1 MIKYP
6 LYRFALCLFCGL
18 LLSACSKPQ
27 TPQEVAQTFW
37 QGVISGDART
47 VVRYSTLT
55 DEQQFDA
62 YQRDWSGMIPSWG
75 KIIIEGN
82 EAHIHTQMSRPDA
95 ASGQMLYFIT
105 YLVQTGEEWQVDYR
119 ATGKAVG
126 ASGAVAD
133 LVNSISDMGRQL
145 SEKLEQAGEDLNA
158 QMESLAEQFSQMAEV
173 YREQAETWQRQA
185 EDAINEYAD
194 ILQKQIDQLI
204 EDLERALQEKDQVI
218 TVSDRQTI
226 EDTVQRLDHSSR
238 ALAQPDI
245 EAIAETGEVV
255 IITRRELG
263 NLDQGVFAA
272 YRQQWA
278 QWLDRLEADL
288 TRLLEEIH
296 TTGAEPSQAAK

>member
-1 MIKYP
+1 MKYP
-6 LYRFALCLFCGL
+6 LYRFAIYLLFGL
-18 LLSACSKPQ
+18 LLTACSKPQ

-62 YQRDWSGMIPSWG
+62 YERDWNGMIPSWG
-75 KIIIEGN
+75 KVIIEN
-82 EAHIHTQMSRPDA
+82 DEAQIHTQMSRPDA

-105 YLVQTGEEWQVDYR
+105 YLVRDGEDWKVDYR

-158 QMESLAEQFSQMAEV
+158 QMESLAAQFSQMAEV
-173 YREQAETWQRQA
+173 YRQQAEAWQEQA

-194 ILQKQIDQLI
+194 LLQEQIDQLI
-204 EDLERALQEKDQVI
+204 EDLERALQERDQVI
-218 TVSDRQTI
+218 TVNDRQTI
-226 EDTVQRLDHSSR
+226 EDAVQRLDRSSR

-255 IITRRELG
+255 IITRRDLG
-263 NLDQGVFAA
+263 SLDEGTFAG
-272 YRQQWA
+272 YRQQWS

-288 TRLLEEIH
+288 TSLLEKIH
-296 TTGAEPSQAAK
+296 TTGAEPNQAAQ